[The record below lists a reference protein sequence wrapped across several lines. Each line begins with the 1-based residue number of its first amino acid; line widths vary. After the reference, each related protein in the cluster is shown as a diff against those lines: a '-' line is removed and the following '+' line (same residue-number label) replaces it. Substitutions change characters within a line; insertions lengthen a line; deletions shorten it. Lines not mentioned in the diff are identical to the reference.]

1 MDFNGWTVL
10 TPTGNYGQIQLT
22 TTPEPATMV
31 LLSTGLVGMFFVS
44 AYRRRLG

>member
-1 MDFNGWTVL
+1 VL

-22 TTPEPATMV
+22 TTPEPATML

-44 AYRRRLG
+44 AYRRRLS